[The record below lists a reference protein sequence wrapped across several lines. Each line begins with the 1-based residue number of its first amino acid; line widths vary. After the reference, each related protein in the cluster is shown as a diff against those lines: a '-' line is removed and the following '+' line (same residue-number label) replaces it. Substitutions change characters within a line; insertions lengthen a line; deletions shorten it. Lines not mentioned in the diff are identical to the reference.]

1 MPKAQHSGCQF
12 KFESIITHFEYY
24 KLSSDTW
31 NNGYK
36 GKVPKEGVC
45 VCVCVWVQLLVT
57 LYHKVYNFSYAIAMI
72 KAGTGGNHGGVIHEL
87 CLMRIMDIRKEKK
100 ATVWAVIHLAKDF
113 LLNFYPDSSAG
124 VQVVCT

>member
-1 MPKAQHSGCQF
+1 MPKAQHSGCLF
-12 KFESIITHFEYY
+12 KFESIVTHFEYY
-24 KLSSDTW
+24 KLSSDSW
-31 NNGYK
+31 NNG
-36 GKVPKEGVC
+36 VRVR
-45 VCVCVWVQLLVT
+45 VCVWVQLLVT

-72 KAGTGGNHGGVIHEL
+72 KAGTGGNHCGVIHEL
-87 CLMRIMDIRKEKK
+87 CLMTIMDIRKEKK